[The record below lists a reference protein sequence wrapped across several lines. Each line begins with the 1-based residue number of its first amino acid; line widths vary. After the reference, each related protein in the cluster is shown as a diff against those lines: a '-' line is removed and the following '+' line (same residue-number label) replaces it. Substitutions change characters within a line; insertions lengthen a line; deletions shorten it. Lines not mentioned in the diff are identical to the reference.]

1 MNLIKTSIL
10 TGISTIIKMISSFVI
25 NKVIAMYVGPSG
37 LAIIGQLQNF
47 NSIITTF
54 ANGAITGGITKYT
67 AEFRDNDDI
76 KSKFFSTAVVI
87 SLTCSFIIGVFLN
100 IFSSDLSMWVLKSN
114 KYSSV
119 FVIFGFTVVLFALNT
134 LLMAILNGQKEIK
147 KYILVGIVGSLFSLL
162 FTSALI
168 INLGLIGALYALVVD
183 QSIIFFVTFILVIKS
198 SWFKFKFFK
207 RGADKESLIKLS
219 GYSLMAITSAVT
231 VPISHVLVRNYIGE
245 TLGWDKAGY
254 WQGIWYISS
263 MYLMVVTSSLGVYYL
278 PRLSEIKDN
287 IELKK
292 EILNGY
298 KIIIPIVVIMSLT
311 IFILRELAI
320 KIAFNES
327 FMPMKELFKWQLI
340 GDVIKI
346 TSWLLSYLMLA
357 KAMTKIFI
365 YTEVLFNFSFVA
377 LAVIFINNYGVIG
390 VTYAFALNY
399 FFYLIIMIFMFRSKF

>member
-1 MNLIKTSIL
+1 
-10 TGISTIIKMISSFVI
+10 
-25 NKVIAMYVGPSG
+25 
-37 LAIIGQLQNF
+37 
-47 NSIITTF
+47 
-54 ANGAITGGITKYT
+54 
-67 AEFRDNDDI
+67 
-76 KSKFFSTAVVI
+76 
-87 SLTCSFIIGVFLN
+87 
-100 IFSSDLSMWVLKSN
+100 
-114 KYSSV
+114 
-119 FVIFGFTVVLFALNT
+119 
-134 LLMAILNGQKEIK
+134 
-147 KYILVGIVGSLFSLL
+147 
-162 FTSALI
+162 
-168 INLGLIGALYALVVD
+168 
-183 QSIIFFVTFILVIKS
+183 
-198 SWFKFKFFK
+198 
-207 RGADKESLIKLS
+207 
-219 GYSLMAITSAVT
+219 
-231 VPISHVLVRNYIGE
+231 
-245 TLGWDKAGY
+245 
-254 WQGIWYISS
+254 